1 MLRSFALLYGA
12 NPANITGEVYGLNH
26 LSYFKS
32 ITINGKEILHDL
44 IENDDAYKNSDMRYF
59 SKELLRD
66 RGAVLNEYLYYFY
79 YREQAVAN
87 ILKAPQTR
95 GEQILDIN
103 RQMTAQLRQMDIEN
117 DFEGCLAV
125 FNKWYGMR
133 EGSYMASETGEKRSQ
148 PWHFN
153 IYEEDDGGYAGV
165 ALKFIENAKSG
176 QTGPMILD
184 RVAEG

>member
-1 MLRSFALLYGA
+1 MSQTLRDMGYDFTYGICDAPSGMLRSFALLYGA

-103 RQMTAQLRQMDIEN
+103 RQ
-117 DFEGCLAV
+117 
-125 FNKWYGMR
+125 
-133 EGSYMASETGEKRSQ
+133 
-148 PWHFN
+148 
-153 IYEEDDGGYAGV
+153 
-165 ALKFIENAKSG
+165 
-176 QTGPMILD
+176 
-184 RVAEG
+184 